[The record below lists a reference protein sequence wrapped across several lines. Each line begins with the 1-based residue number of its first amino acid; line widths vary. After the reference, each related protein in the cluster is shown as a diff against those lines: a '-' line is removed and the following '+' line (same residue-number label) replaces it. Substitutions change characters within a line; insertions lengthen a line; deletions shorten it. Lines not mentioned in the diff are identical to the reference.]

1 MPQMLP
7 YRLYGEKGDAMKN
20 DRLHIHIP
28 AEIKELLRKL
38 SVEEQRTMTDE
49 IIYLI
54 RKRAEELK
62 IEA

>member
-1 MPQMLP
+1 
-7 YRLYGEKGDAMKN
+7 MKN

-28 AEIKELLRKL
+28 VEIKELLRKL